1 MNVRDLVPWSRGDR
15 ERSPATRSESISPVI
30 SLHREV
36 NRLFDEVFR
45 GFEDSRVWGGRGAW
59 PHIDVEETDKEY
71 RVTAELPGLEERDVE
86 VLLQE
91 GLLTVRG
98 EKKLETETR
107 NRSYSERFYG
117 RFERHITLDRE
128 VDDSAVQATFKN
140 GVLTVRVPK
149 DSRAGE
155 RAKRI
160 PINEGRP
167 EGKSH

>member
-1 MNVRDLVPWSRGDR
+1 M
-15 ERSPATRSESISPVI
+15 
-30 SLHREV
+30 
-36 NRLFDEVFR
+36 NRLFDDVFR
-45 GFEDSRVWGGRGAW
+45 GFDDSRFWGSRAAW
-59 PHIDVEETDKEY
+59 PSIDVEETEKEY
-71 RVTAELPGLEERDVE
+71 CVTAELPGLQEGDVE
-86 VLLQE
+86 VLLQD
-91 GLLTVRG
+91 GLLIVRG
-98 EKKLETETR
+98 EKKLETESR